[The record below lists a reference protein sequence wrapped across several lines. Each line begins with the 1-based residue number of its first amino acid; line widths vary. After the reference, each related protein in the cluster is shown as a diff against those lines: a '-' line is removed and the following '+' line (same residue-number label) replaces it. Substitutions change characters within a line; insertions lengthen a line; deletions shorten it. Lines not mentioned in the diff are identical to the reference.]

1 MSDSIHYNSEASAML
16 RAAQLPLV
24 SSTLQVVASVY
35 LEAKGRLPLLAWVGA
50 VAELSLR
57 SLTLATAQQAA
68 PLLDRLE
75 PQLAVANSYAC
86 MGLDQLEKRFP
97 VLQQSAEEVIGHLK
111 DALYLTLDDLQL
123 RVNKEMDRVA
133 DRTSSVVEGSRV
145 LVATQ
150 LHALQRSALGG
161 ALASGLD
168 ELLSRSEEA
177 AQLYLPLSDELT
189 WELAQRMQPYED
201 SEDEE
206 GGPGMALRVRG
217 LLLHVGLL
225 SYHQAL
231 LFWDQVEH
239 GLDTLR
245 QLADTVGLTYIA
257 ETLVSVAQWLA
268 AGYVALVYQLQ
279 ALQTLAVGQ
288 LSALAG
294 HLLSLRP
301 DSLSALLP
309 AGARDTLGMV
319 VGDLREL
326 SKILLQLLI
335 NTTPLYDLLREQAEQ
350 LSAGWT
356 SQDDMSD
363 SGSSRR
369 SSSDMVPPRR
379 PRQAYLDAR
388 SRREQ
393 TGKPSPTNANG
404 RRGSWKLDWLAMPAE
419 PEPVS
424 PSPPPPVLTTLRR
437 SSADALL
444 APIMQLVTQSQR
456 AFEYLSPAPPSAHAH
471 PELASNVA
479 ETAE

>member
-1 MSDSIHYNSEASAML
+1 ML

-177 AQLYLPLSDELT
+177 AQLYLPLSDEL
-189 WELAQRMQPYED
+189 
-201 SEDEE
+201 SE
-206 GGPGMALRVRG
+206 
-217 LLLHVGLL
+217 
-225 SYHQAL
+225 
-231 LFWDQVEH
+231 
-239 GLDTLR
+239 
-245 QLADTVGLTYIA
+245 
-257 ETLVSVAQWLA
+257 
-268 AGYVALVYQLQ
+268 
-279 ALQTLAVGQ
+279 
-288 LSALAG
+288 
-294 HLLSLRP
+294 
-301 DSLSALLP
+301 
-309 AGARDTLGMV
+309 
-319 VGDLREL
+319 
-326 SKILLQLLI
+326 
-335 NTTPLYDLLREQAEQ
+335 
-350 LSAGWT
+350 
-356 SQDDMSD
+356 
-363 SGSSRR
+363 
-369 SSSDMVPPRR
+369 
-379 PRQAYLDAR
+379 
-388 SRREQ
+388 
-393 TGKPSPTNANG
+393 
-404 RRGSWKLDWLAMPAE
+404 
-419 PEPVS
+419 
-424 PSPPPPVLTTLRR
+424 
-437 SSADALL
+437 
-444 APIMQLVTQSQR
+444 
-456 AFEYLSPAPPSAHAH
+456 
-471 PELASNVA
+471 
-479 ETAE
+479 